1 MESNCLLACSH
12 GDRPFLVPPRTQ
24 DFNRRMIQCQN
35 LCKSYAH
42 GSMQKQVL
50 KDVNLTVARGERI
63 ALLGR
68 NGAGKSTLI
77 KLIGGVELPTSGKI
91 KRHMTTSW
99 PLGFGGGFQG
109 SLTGYDNA
117 RFIARIYQRHYSEI
131 RDFVEDFTELG
142 HQLRMPVKTYS
153 SGMRARL
160 AFALSLAIEFD
171 CYLIDEII
179 LVGDQNF
186 HRKCHYELFEKRSD
200 RAMILASHSM
210 EIVKDVCNKALVINK
225 GQAKIYSDID
235 SAITVYSEL

>member
-1 MESNCLLACSH
+1 
-12 GDRPFLVPPRTQ
+12 
-24 DFNRRMIQCQN
+24 MITCQN
-35 LCKSYAH
+35 LYKSYMH
-42 GSMQKQVL
+42 GGHKKQVL
-50 KDVNLTVARGERI
+50 SNVNLTVNKGERI

-91 KRHMTTSW
+91 KREMTLSW

-131 RDFVEDFTELG
+131 RDYVEEFTELG
-142 HQLRMPVKTYS
+142 SQLKMPVKTYS

-186 HRKCHYELFEKRSD
+186 HQKCHQELFEKRAD
-200 RAMILASHSM
+200 RTMILASHNM
-210 EIVKDVCNKALVINK
+210 EIIREVCSRAVIIHK
-225 GQAKIYSDID
+225 GQANIYTDMEQALDIYSH
-235 SAITVYSEL
+235 L